1 MAVQIVMDHTGDTR
15 HHFDSS
21 DSAATMLAEKR
32 FHELLKQGFWAVALA
47 PGGQP
52 GRVLRQFEP
61 DVEQTLFIPHL
72 QGG

>member
-1 MAVQIVMDHTGDTR
+1 MAVQIVMDQTGDTR
-15 HHFDSS
+15 HEFDPG
-21 DSAATMLAEKR
+21 DRAATMLAEKR
-32 FHELLKQGFWAVALA
+32 FDELLKQGFWAVALA
-47 PGGQP
+47 SGGHP